1 MKGLRD
7 KIAIVTGGATLIGAK
22 VVQAFQAAGT
32 RVMIADIHAARGEA
46 VARELGQGV
55 AFHATDVTDDAQ
67 IHACVTQT
75 VERFGGIDFLVN
87 AACTYVGQGLA
98 SSRQDWLDSYNVN
111 VVGGVM
117 MLKAVHPHM
126 AARGGGAVV
135 HFCSANA
142 KVARPGHLLYSATK
156 AAILQLTRGQAMEL
170 APDRIRVNAVT
181 PAWTWSQPILEAV
194 QGNKALVQQAAGKF
208 HLLGRIGE
216 PEEVAEAVL
225 FLCSDHASFI
235 TGTDLAVDGGYTA
248 MGPERAQP
256 PFPEQP

>member
-7 KIAIVTGGATLIGAK
+7 KVAIVTGGATLLGAK
-22 VVQAFQAAGT
+22 VVRAFQEAGT
-32 RVMIADIHAARGEA
+32 RVMIADINAAGGEA

-55 AFHATDVTDDAQ
+55 AFHATDLTDDAQ
-67 IHACVTQT
+67 INACVART

-87 AACTYVGQGLA
+87 AAATYVGQGLA

-126 AARGGGAVV
+126 VARGGGAVV
-135 HFCSANA
+135 HFSSANA
-142 KVARPGHLLYSATK
+142 KVARIGHLLYSTTK

-170 APDRIRVNAVT
+170 APDRIRVNAVI
-181 PAWTWSQPILEAV
+181 PAWTWSNPISEVV
-194 QGNKALVQQAAGKF
+194 QGNKALAQQVAGKF

-216 PEEVAEAVL
+216 PEEVADAVL

-235 TGTDLAVDGGYTA
+235 TGTEMTVDGGYTV
-248 MGPERAQP
+248 MGPEMAQP
-256 PFPEQP
+256 PFAKPQ